1 MARDWIAEFGN
12 YLRVEKGLALNS
24 TASYL
29 SDVRK
34 LESFARQQGVEI
46 TRLRQDEL
54 RSWLQHLRRSGLSAR
69 SAARALAAARSFFRF
84 LAGDRVIPAD
94 PTENLEAPR
103 AMRSLPRYL
112 HGEEVIRLLEAPDP
126 ATALGSRDRAMLE
139 VLYATGLRVSE
150 LVTLT
155 MTQLHRDLGVVSCMG
170 KGSKERIVPIG
181 PAASEAVAEYL
192 RGYRTRLLG
201 KKRLSNYLFVTRR
214 GTRMT
219 RQGFWKVIRSYGRR
233 AGIRKSITPH
243 MLRHSFAT
251 HLLANGADLRSVQ
264 LMLGHSDISTTQ
276 IYTHVTRERLKR
288 IYGKYHPRA

>member
-12 YLRVEKGLALNS
+12 YLSVEKGLALNS
-24 TASYL
+24 TASYI

-34 LESFARQQGVEI
+34 LESFARRLGVEI

-54 RSWLQHLRRSGLSAR
+54 RSWLQHLRQSGLSAR

-94 PTENLEAPR
+94 PTENLQAPR
-103 AMRSLPRYL
+103 SLRSLPRYL
-112 HGEEVIRLLEAPDP
+112 HGDEVIRLLKAPEP

-155 MTQLHRDLGVVSCMG
+155 MTQVHRDLGVVSCMG

-181 PAASEAVAEYL
+181 PAAAGAVAEYL
-192 RGYRTRLLG
+192 RGYRASLLG
-201 KKRLSNYLFVTRR
+201 KRSSNYLFVTRR

-233 AGIRKSITPH
+233 AGIRKSLTPH

>member
-1 MARDWIAEFGN
+1 
-12 YLRVEKGLALNS
+12 
-24 TASYL
+24 
-29 SDVRK
+29 
-34 LESFARQQGVEI
+34 
-46 TRLRQDEL
+46 
-54 RSWLQHLRRSGLSAR
+54 
-69 SAARALAAARSFFRF
+69 
-84 LAGDRVIPAD
+84 
-94 PTENLEAPR
+94 
-103 AMRSLPRYL
+103 
-112 HGEEVIRLLEAPDP
+112 
-126 ATALGSRDRAMLE
+126 
-139 VLYATGLRVSE
+139 
-150 LVTLT
+150 
-155 MTQLHRDLGVVSCMG
+155 MG

-201 KKRLSNYLFVTRR
+201 KRLSNYLFVTRR

-243 MLRHSFAT
+243 ILRHSFAT

>member
-12 YLRVEKGLALNS
+12 YLSVEKGLALNS
-24 TASYL
+24 TASYI

-34 LESFARQQGVEI
+34 LESFARRLGVEI

-54 RSWLQHLRRSGLSAR
+54 RSWLQHLRQSGLSAR

-94 PTENLEAPR
+94 PTENLQAPR
-103 AMRSLPRYL
+103 SLRSLPRYL
-112 HGEEVIRLLEAPDP
+112 HGDEVIRLLKAPEP

-155 MTQLHRDLGVVSCMG
+155 MTQVHRDLGVVSCMG

-181 PAASEAVAEYL
+181 PAAAEAVAEYL
-192 RGYRTRLLG
+192 RGYRASLLG
-201 KKRLSNYLFVTRR
+201 KRSSNYLFVTRR

-233 AGIRKSITPH
+233 AGIRKSLTPH